1 MSKGLPRSLEALY
14 GRVKDLEDGGIGAIG
29 DDTITNTKL
38 ATDAKVGSLA
48 ALTTT
53 VKTSFQAAINEVD
66 ADIGAPASLTTNAK
80 TNLVAAVN
88 ELDADMGNPAT
99 LTTTSKTIVGAIN
112 EIQGGE
118 AAEVSLTGIQT
129 MTNKT
134 LTSPIL
140 TTPKVADGDAGL
152 TITSADQAH
161 AEAVATVP
169 NLGDAADEFVM
180 KDTVQTLTGKRLTS
194 PKINEDVVLSATAT
208 QLNRVVVLQYPA
220 NHVYHVDGSRTDT
233 YTEDGSVY
241 RPYKTLLAAANAINA
256 VSVTLLGSAADFE
269 LCKFI
274 INLAPGKYTDN
285 VSLLSARYIRINME
299 GAEISGDITIAQE
312 QQGLTDYYGK
322 IEFYGGNGNR
332 ANRGNCG
339 LISGNVTFTK
349 TAYDSLAYSV
359 FSGIHFSG
367 NLSYGT
373 AAIPTDGTWVLCLE
387 NTYFSGTDKYISSYP
402 VGGSECLLI
411 ESYGY
416 NYIKAHISK
425 QDGDPTAIS
434 LYDCNDTYF
443 DLVNITPV
451 EDCRVKNCTFNST
464 TSIVAAKTISLDANS
479 FKSLKTAA
487 PTLTGMTLVALD
499 GFAVDAGINVRYVK
513 YPLTIAAN
521 TDPHDTAIVI
531 PAGSIIKNV
540 WVHVATKEDT
550 GTTKTVDIGISGGD
564 EDGFLA
570 GVSVAVAG
578 IIKGTLDNAG
588 QTLGAELCVDEDG
601 AGALVPEP
609 YVCAAETT
617 ICYTLGSS
625 NFAELVANVIV
636 EYVEII

>member
-1 MSKGLPRSLEALY
+1 MSKGLPRSLDDLY
-14 GRVKDLEDGGIGAIG
+14 DRVKDLEDGGVGSIEDGSL
-29 DDTITNTKL
+29 TNAKL

-48 ALTTT
+48 ALATIEKASAVGAINELNTGIGNKAALTTE
-53 VKTSFQAAINEVD
+53 VKTS
-66 ADIGAPASLTTNAK
+66 
-80 TNLVAAVN
+80 LVAAVN
-88 ELDADMGNPAT
+88 ELDADIGNPA
-99 LTTTSKTIVGAIN
+99 LLQTTAKKVVDAIN

-118 AAEVSLTGIQT
+118 AAEVSLTGVQT
-129 MTNKT
+129 LTNKT

-140 TTPKVADGDAGL
+140 TTPKISDGGDGL
-152 TITSADQAH
+152 TVTSEDQTH

-169 NLGDAADEFVM
+169 DLGGAAGEFVM
-180 KDTVQTLTGKRLTS
+180 KDVVQTVTNKRFTS
-194 PKINEDVVLSATAT
+194 PKINEDVVMSMTAT
-208 QLNRVVVLQYPA
+208 QLNRVGALQYPR
-220 NHVYHVDGSRTDT
+220 NHVYYADSTRTDT
-233 YTEDGSVY
+233 YTEDGSIY
-241 RPYKTLLAAANAINA
+241 RPFKTLAALAAAINA

-274 INLAPGKYTDN
+274 VNLAPGKYEGDA
-285 VSLLSARYIRINME
+285 SFLSARYIRVNME
-299 GAEISGDITIAQE
+299 GAEISGNLTIAQE
-312 QQGLTDYYGK
+312 QHGLTDYYGK

-339 LISGNVTFTK
+339 LISGNITFTK

-359 FSGIHFSG
+359 FSGVHISG

-373 AAIPTDGTWVLCLE
+373 AAVPTHGTWVLCLH
-387 NTYFSGTDKYISSYP
+387 NTYFSGTDKFISAYP

-416 NYIKAHISK
+416 NYIKAHLAK
-425 QDGDPTAIS
+425 QDGSATAIS

-443 DLVNITPV
+443 DLINITPV
-451 EDCRVKNCTFNST
+451 ENCRVKNCTFNST

-479 FKSLKTAA
+479 YKSLKTAA
-487 PTLTGMTLVALD
+487 PTLTGMTLVPLD
-499 GFAVDAGINVRYVK
+499 GFSVDAGINVRYARA
-513 YPLTIAAN
+513 LLAIAAN
-521 TDPHDTAIVI
+521 TDPHDTSIVI

-540 WVHVATKEDT
+540 WLRVTTKEDT

-564 EDGFLA
+564 EDGLLA
-570 GVSVAVAG
+570 GVSVAAAG
-578 IIKGTLDNAG
+578 TVKGTLDSAG
-588 QTLGAELCVDEDG
+588 QTLGAELCADESG

-625 NFAELVANVIV
+625 NFAELVADVIV
-636 EYVEII
+636 EYVEIS